1 MKSSN
6 LYISFIMKCFEVFA
20 IKLDQPVGKDLSPF
34 SFLKNSKILITVMI
48 RETGMQIMMVN
59 FF

>member
-1 MKSSN
+1 
-6 LYISFIMKCFEVFA
+6 MKCFEDFA
-20 IKLDQPVGKDLSPF
+20 IKLDRPVGKDLSPF
-34 SFLKNSKILITVMI
+34 SFLKISKILITVMI